1 VNQEKNMHTYSK
13 GLSAFRWLAPLAACG
28 ALLGA
33 PVIAAQ
39 PGMPGMQ
46 GMHVMQE
53 VQDRATIEDLMW
65 RYARA
70 LDSSDADG
78 YAAVYT
84 EGGQFGTGDQATK
97 GRAALK
103 KMVADLKQARIDREA
118 KGEPKRPGTLHM
130 VTNHSV
136 VFKDA
141 DHATYNAYWVT
152 MFTSLGAETP
162 ARVGAVGRSIDEL
175 VRVNGQWLIKS
186 RNVTPQD

>member
-1 VNQEKNMHTYSK
+1 MPAV
-13 GLSAFRWLAPLAACG
+13 AAESR
-28 ALLGA
+28 
-33 PVIAAQ
+33 AAQ
-39 PGMPGMQ
+39 EM
-46 GMHVMQE
+46 V
-53 VQDRATIEDLMW
+53 DRVAIEDLMW

-84 EGGQFGTGDQATK
+84 EDGQFGSGANVTK

-130 VTNHSV
+130 VANHSIT
-136 VFKDA
+136 FRDA

-152 MFTSLGAETP
+152 MFTALGPETP
-162 ARVGAVGRSIDEL
+162 ARVGAVGRSVDEL
-175 VRVNGQWLIKS
+175 VRVNGKWLIKS
-186 RNVTPQD
+186 RNVAPQD